1 MPPRKTA
8 RINGRTWRIE
18 VTDTLPGCLGLC
30 DHAVRKISVLAG
42 PKGQMQDALFHELT
56 HAACPT
62 LTEEQVAEVER
73 GVYAVLADNEILR
86 EWLFSPEGK

>member
-30 DHAVRKISVLAG
+30 DHAERKIFLLRGST
-42 PKGQMQDALFHELT
+42 GQMQDTLFHELT

-73 GVYAVLADNEILR
+73 GVFAFLADNPALR
-86 EWLFSPEGK
+86 DWLFSESK